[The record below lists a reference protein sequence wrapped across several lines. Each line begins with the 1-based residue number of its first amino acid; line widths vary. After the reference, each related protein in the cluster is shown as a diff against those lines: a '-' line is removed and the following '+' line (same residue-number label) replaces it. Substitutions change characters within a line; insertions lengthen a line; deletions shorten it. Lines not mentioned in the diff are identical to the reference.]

1 MNKEF
6 LVIVNHHFPMIT
18 SLNFV
23 HTARRSY
30 QLNKKIKLMENVKD
44 LKLIKSLYL

>member
-1 MNKEF
+1 
-6 LVIVNHHFPMIT
+6 MIT

-30 QLNKKIKLMENVKD
+30 QLNKKMKPIEFPRIEVV
-44 LKLIKSLYL
+44 